1 MITIYSRP
9 NCTWCDQSKALLE
22 SEGLEYNELM
32 LDLDVTVEQL
42 KQLVP
47 GAKSVP
53 QIMDDGIYVGGFKEL
68 KAYLDRNDR

>member
-9 NCTWCDQSKALLE
+9 NCTWCEQSKSLLE
-22 SEGLEYNELM
+22 SKGLEYNELM

-53 QIMDDGIYVGGFKEL
+53 QIMDDGLYIGGFKEL
-68 KAYLDRNDR
+68 RTYLESDD

>member
-9 NCTWCDQSKALLE
+9 GCMYCEQTKTLLE
-22 SEGLEYNELM
+22 QRGIEYNELM
-32 LDLDVTVEQL
+32 LGVDITVEQL

-53 QIMDDGIYVGGFKEL
+53 QIMDDSIYVGGYKEL
-68 KAYLDRNDR
+68 IEHLDKNGE

>member
-22 SEGLEYNELM
+22 SKGLEYNELM

-53 QIMDDGIYVGGFKEL
+53 QIMDDGLYVGGFKEL
-68 KAYLDRNDR
+68 VKHLETRD

>member
-9 NCTWCDQSKALLE
+9 NCTWCDQSKSLLE
-22 SEGLEYNELM
+22 SKGIEFTELM
-32 LDLDVTVEQL
+32 LDVDISVDQL

-53 QIMDDGIYVGGFKEL
+53 QILDDGILIGGFKEL
-68 KAYLDRNDR
+68 QTYLDNNQ

>member
-9 NCTWCDQSKALLE
+9 GCKWCETSKSLLE
-22 SEGLEYNELM
+22 LKGIEYNELM
-32 LDLDVTVEQL
+32 LDVDITVEQL

-53 QIMDDGIYVGGFKEL
+53 QIMDDGIYIGGFREL
-68 KAYLDRNDR
+68 AVYLDQK

>member
-9 NCTWCDQSKALLE
+9 NCTWCEQSKALLE
-22 SEGLEYNELM
+22 SKGLEYNELM

-53 QIMDDGIYVGGFKEL
+53 QIMDDGLYVGGFKEL
-68 KAYLDRNDR
+68 KEYLSKP

>member
-53 QIMDDGIYVGGFKEL
+53 QIMDDGLYIGGFKEL
-68 KAYLDRNDR
+68 KEYLSNQ

>member
-22 SEGLEYNELM
+22 SKGLEYNELM

-53 QIMDDGIYVGGFKEL
+53 QIMDDGLYVGGFKEL
-68 KAYLDRNDR
+68 VKHLEARD

>member
-9 NCTWCDQSKALLE
+9 NCKWCDQSKALLE
-22 SEGLEYNELM
+22 SKGLEYNELM

-53 QIMDDGIYVGGFKEL
+53 QIMDDGLYVGGFREL
-68 KAYLDRNDR
+68 REYLARGDV

>member
-9 NCTWCDQSKALLE
+9 GCKWCETSKSLLE
-22 SEGLEYNELM
+22 LKGIEYNELM
-32 LDLDVTVEQL
+32 LDVDITVDQL

-53 QIMDDGIYVGGFKEL
+53 QIMDNEIYIGGYKEL
-68 KAYLDRNDR
+68 TEYLDRQ

>member
-9 NCTWCDQSKALLE
+9 GCKWCETSKSLLE
-22 SEGLEYNELM
+22 LKGIEYNELM
-32 LDLDVTVEQL
+32 LDVDITVDQL

-53 QIMDDGIYVGGFKEL
+53 QVMDNEIYIGGYKEL
-68 KAYLDRNDR
+68 TEYLDKQ

>member
-9 NCTWCDQSKALLE
+9 NCTWCEQSKALLE
-22 SEGLEYNELM
+22 SKGLEYNELM

-53 QIMDDGIYVGGFKEL
+53 QIMDDGLYIGGFKEL
-68 KAYLDRNDR
+68 KGYLEN